1 MREEFPP
8 MVCTRA
14 LFPFPGTVCK
24 PPPSVH
30 PNSHAGWQQCH
41 GQADDHGA
49 GGVGNQIGMSI
60 DASCFGKAHVPYCK
74 HTSIAKSI
82 GIWVI
87 FTIFWMC
94 WKWIHLLSCLIATG
108 YSDQPCNH
116 DKSSQPQW
124 FRTPCRTPPGQDN
137 GGPESEIN
145 RGSTRDGDG
154 LLAPKTL
161 ETSQE
166 LYPMTVKL
174 IFADPMAFDLTVMIL
189 VGGDEVDICA
199 DDDESMSVMICIPKK
214 PYMNI
219 HPWGIGWGVG
229 ELIWW
234 HVYPWGLSNAGSH
247 AGQRPTTRRTGC
259 SFCIVSTSGVW
270 VVRLLPPAPSPSPRT
285 SPLHPPFSTLS
296 PSFWV
301 PKCLNQLHFLS
312 LHPHTP
318 QSTSLRLY
326 SGLYAFF
333 LPDDLFHIYLSDN
346 SLTLSGLL
354 PAPFFLWA
362 RHPLQVAFSVQSSW
376 ICGAHNMQK
385 S

>member
-1 MREEFPP
+1 
-8 MVCTRA
+8 
-14 LFPFPGTVCK
+14 
-24 PPPSVH
+24 
-30 PNSHAGWQQCH
+30 
-41 GQADDHGA
+41 
-49 GGVGNQIGMSI
+49 
-60 DASCFGKAHVPYCK
+60 
-74 HTSIAKSI
+74 
-82 GIWVI
+82 
-87 FTIFWMC
+87 
-94 WKWIHLLSCLIATG
+94 
-108 YSDQPCNH
+108 
-116 DKSSQPQW
+116 
-124 FRTPCRTPPGQDN
+124 
-137 GGPESEIN
+137 
-145 RGSTRDGDG
+145 
-154 LLAPKTL
+154 
-161 ETSQE
+161 
-166 LYPMTVKL
+166 
-174 IFADPMAFDLTVMIL
+174 MAFDLTVMIL

-214 PYMNI
+214 PFMNI
-219 HPWGIGWGVG
+219 HPWGIGWRVG

-385 S
+385 SYCSAFGRRIWIWKDVWEWKVVGKFVKQTILRVWKVIIITQTYGKNEFFALENAISLH